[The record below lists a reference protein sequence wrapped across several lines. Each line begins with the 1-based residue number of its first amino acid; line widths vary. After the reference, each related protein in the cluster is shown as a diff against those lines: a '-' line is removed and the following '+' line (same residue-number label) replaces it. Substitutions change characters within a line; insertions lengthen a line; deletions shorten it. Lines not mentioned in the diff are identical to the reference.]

1 MITYQKNKLKNKTM
15 KTTLL
20 FILLASIS
28 FAQDQIETKYFK
40 EFYFLNNDL
49 DLTKIESFYDSRS
62 AMPVLLRYPTKF
74 VFKNQVETKEAL
86 NLIIASGIF
95 LEGNINDNFQDL
107 FKIEYLEGRIVSIS
121 YTHFSGPSYDE
132 KVSTKINFFY
142 DKKGNHKKCKVDFNS
157 TSIESYLFDFY
168 GGDIYFNP
176 TIDYLCDAKG
186 RIIKSRFIGGK
197 SFNFQEFLT
206 TTTYDQNNNIVKTVQ
221 SGGRQSD
228 NDFFGKTEFEYDSQ
242 NNKIK
247 ETYDAKHLQDTT
259 VLSKKWEY
267 NSQNQRVKEINYTKN
282 NAIRYLEKYD
292 YFDGKLVSD
301 SIFWGME
308 SDSAKFNELRLAD
321 VRSFHYDKSGK
332 LRAVLFWNSILA
344 LYDYDN
350 NGKII
355 ERDNVWNK
363 DTYDIKGNCISKNA
377 SSVIYDEKNRL
388 VNYTTTELRY
398 TISNSIYYFDDQ
410 SFSVESLQY
419 RGNSGRNSIHGYQS
433 SNFNFINVNDKLFD
447 KNGNMLT
454 RFYHSRFVDTIDFG
468 LRQEYFY
475 QKNEI
480 NDLNQLIKQEWFD
493 EKNKLFFERKYKYDE
508 FGNWIERSEISLKEE
523 SKAFRMTR
531 KYDIFNN
538 LIEQNVFDDKNELV
552 IAYKWKFDKNNFLLE
567 FSQFDKNDKTFYPNH
582 GFQKVVYSALQ
593 DDNLSGAR
601 YFNAEGKEV
610 FSSSA
615 TYWQYYK

>member
-1 MITYQKNKLKNKTM
+1 MITFQKNKLKNKTM

-20 FILLASIS
+20 FILLTSIS

-49 DLTKIESFYDSRS
+49 DLTKFENFYESRS
-62 AMPVLLRYPTKF
+62 AMPELLRYPTKF

-107 FKIEYLEGRIVSIS
+107 FKVEYLEGRIVSIS
-121 YTHFSGPSYDE
+121 YTQGAGQFFHDL
-132 KVSTKINFFY
+132 KVRTKINFFY

-157 TSIESYLFDFY
+157 TSIESYSFDFY
-168 GGDIYFNP
+168 GGDLYFNP
-176 TIDYLCDAKG
+176 TIDYLCDNQG

-206 TTTYDQNNNIVKTVQ
+206 TTTYDQNNNIIKTIQ
-221 SGGRQSD
+221 GGVRES
-228 NDFFGKTEFEYDSQ
+228 NHDFFGKTEFEYDSQ

-247 ETYDAKHLQDTT
+247 ETYDDKYLQDTT

-350 NGKII
+350 NGKLI
-355 ERDNVWNK
+355 ERDNGWNK

-388 VNYTTTELRY
+388 VNYTTTELGY
-398 TISNSIYYFDDQ
+398 TISNSIHYFDDQ
-410 SFSVESLQY
+410 SISIESLQY
-419 RGNSGRNSIHGYQS
+419 RGNSERNRLHGYKS
-433 SNFNFINVNDKLFD
+433 SNFNFINVHDKLFD
-447 KNGNMLT
+447 KNGNMLA
-454 RFYHSRFVDTIDFG
+454 RFYHSRYVDTIDYW
-468 LRQEYFY
+468 LSQEYYY
-475 QKNEI
+475 QKNEF
-480 NDLNQLIKQEWFD
+480 NDLNQLTKQEWYD

-610 FSSSA
+610 FKHLG
-615 TYWQYYK
+615 YYE

>member
-1 MITYQKNKLKNKTM
+1 M

-20 FILLASIS
+20 FILLTSIS

-49 DLTKIESFYDSRS
+49 DLTKFENFYESRS
-62 AMPVLLRYPTKF
+62 AMPELLRYPNKF

-95 LEGNINDNFQDL
+95 LNGNINDNDNFQDL
-107 FKIEYLEGRIVSIS
+107 FKVEYLEGRIVAIS
-121 YTHFSGPSYDE
+121 YTQGSGQFFHDL
-132 KVSTKINFFY
+132 KVRTKINFFY

-157 TSIESYLFDFY
+157 TSIESYSFDFY
-168 GGDIYFNP
+168 GGDLDFNP
-176 TIDYLCDAKG
+176 TIDYLCDNRG
-186 RIIKSRFIGGK
+186 RIIKSRFTGGK

-206 TTTYDQNNNIVKTVQ
+206 TTTYDQNNNIIKTIQ
-221 SGGRQSD
+221 GGVRES
-228 NDFFGKTEFEYDSQ
+228 NHDFFGKTEFEYDSQ

-247 ETYDAKHLQDTT
+247 VTYDAKYLQDTT

-321 VRSFHYDKSGK
+321 VRSFHYDKSGQ
-332 LRAVLFWNSILA
+332 LRAVLFWNRILA

-350 NGKII
+350 NRKLI
-355 ERDNVWNK
+355 ERDNGWNK

-388 VNYTTTELRY
+388 VNYTTTESGY
-398 TISNSIYYFDDQ
+398 TISNSIHYFDDQ
-410 SFSVESLQY
+410 SISIESLQY
-419 RGNSGRNSIHGYQS
+419 RGNGERNRLHGYKS
-433 SNFNFINVNDKLFD
+433 SNFNIINVHDKLFD
-447 KNGNMLT
+447 KNGNMLA
-454 RFYHSRFVDTIDFG
+454 RFYHSRHVDTIDYW
-468 LRQEYFY
+468 LSQEYFY
-475 QKNEI
+475 QKNEF
-480 NDLNQLIKQEWFD
+480 NDLNQLTKQEWYD

-610 FSSSA
+610 FKHLG
-615 TYWQYYK
+615 YYE